1 MYPGGMPMMAG
12 LGLVAIV
19 IIIFVGALAGWLAGQ
34 ITRGRG
40 FGFATN
46 AGLGIIGALV
56 GSLLFSFLGIFTF
69 GVVAFVIKATIGAI
83 VVLAVTHWL
92 RGRRGS

>member
-1 MYPGGMPMMAG
+1 MMAG
-12 LGLVAIV
+12 LGLAAIV
-19 IIIFVGALAGWLAGQ
+19 IIILVGALAGWLAGQ

-69 GVVAFVIKATIGAI
+69 GLVAFVIKGTIGAI
-83 VVLAVTHWL
+83 VVLAVVHWL
-92 RGRRGS
+92 RGRRAS